1 MPNERQVPVPI
12 EEEMRKSYLDYAMS
26 VIVGRALPDIRDGLK
41 PVHRRVLYAMQEL
54 GLNWN
59 RPYKKSARVVGEVLG
74 KYHPH
79 GDSPV
84 YEALVRMVQEFS
96 LRYPLVDGQGNYG
109 SIDGDPPA
117 AMRYTETRLAKI
129 AHEMLADIDKETVN
143 FVPNFD
149 ESLEEPVV
157 LPTRVPNLLINGSS
171 GIAIGMATNIPPH
184 NLGEVID
191 GLVMLIDR
199 PATTI
204 EELMSVIKGPDFPTA
219 GYIYGASGIRDAYM
233 TGRGSLTLRA
243 KVRKEEMRGGR
254 RIINNK
260 KLPYQ
265 VNKATLIEKI
275 AELSREKKIDGIYE
289 TRDESNREGIRVVIE
304 LGRGELPDI
313 VINQLY
319 KHTQM
324 QTNFGIIML
333 ALVDRRPQVVNLK
346 EMLEAFVRFR
356 REIVTRRTAYDLSR
370 AEERAHI
377 LAGLRK
383 AVEHLDLVIR
393 LIRQAE
399 SPDAARVSLM
409 TRLDLTEI
417 QARAILDMRLQ
428 RLTQLE
434 RTKLIEDH
442 EQTLALIEEL
452 RGILAS
458 DEKLMTIIKTELL
471 AIKEE
476 YADARRTEILVETS
490 DLTIEDL
497 LADEEM
503 VVTITRSGYI
513 KRTHVEAYRSQR
525 RGGKGVTGM
534 ETKEEDIVEDLFVA
548 STHSYLLF
556 FTNLGKIHLLKVH
569 EIPEGGRQ
577 AKGKAMVNLLSLGE
591 NERVATCVP
600 VRDFAAGGYVF
611 FVTRLGRVK
620 KTDLDAY
627 SHPRAGG
634 IQAIGLEDGDE
645 VIAVR
650 RTDGQREVMIATK
663 SGMSIRFAEDEVRPM
678 GRGAAPHR
686 THLVLGEADRHA
698 GLGGD
703 HDLALAVGAPDG
715 DDLVAVLE
723 TDSLDPARARVRV
736 GVEVGLLH
744 PAQAGHKEDVA
755 ARGEVADGHAGGDAF
770 VLAQRQQ
777 IHHRLALGLASALGD
792 LVHLQPVHLAEV
804 GEEQQI
810 GVGGGNEEIFDDV
823 LFLGLHAGHAF
834 AAPPL
839 ATVGLDVRP
848 LDVPGARDRDHHLL
862 VGEEVL
868 DGQLGRLG
876 EDLRAAII
884 TVLLLQRQQFLLD
897 DGHQLGVGGQDRLQ
911 LFDQLQRLLVLF
923 DDLLALE
930 RGQPAELHVEDSL
943 GLDLGEVQPAHEG

>member
-1 MPNERQVPVPI
+1 MPVPI

-129 AHEMLADIDKETVN
+129 AHEMLADIDKDTVG

-171 GIAIGMATNIPPH
+171 GIAVGMATNIPPH
-184 NLGEVID
+184 NLGEIID

-204 EELMSVIKGPDFPTA
+204 EELMAVITGPDFPTA
-219 GYIYGASGIRDAYM
+219 GYIYGASGIRDAYT

-243 KVRKEEMRGGR
+243 KVHKEEMRGGR
-254 RIINNK
+254 TAVVITE
-260 KLPYQ
+260 LPYQ

-275 AELSREKKIDGIYE
+275 AELNRERKIDGISE
-289 TRDESNREGIRVVIE
+289 VRDESNREGIRVVIE

-356 REIVTRRTAYDLSR
+356 REIVTRRTRYDLAK

-399 SPDAARVSLM
+399 SPDVARDSLM
-409 TRLDLTEI
+409 ARLELTEI

-434 RTKLIEDH
+434 RTKLIEEH

-458 DEKLMTIIKTELL
+458 DEKLMSIIKTELL
-471 AIKEE
+471 AIKDE

-513 KRTHVEAYRSQR
+513 KRTHVESYRSQR

-591 NERVATCVP
+591 SERVATCVP
-600 VRDFAAGGYVF
+600 VRDFAAGGQVL
-611 FVTRLGRVK
+611 FVTKQGKVK
-620 KTDLDAY
+620 KTELEAY

-634 IQAIGLEDGDE
+634 IQAISLDEGDE
-645 VIAVR
+645 VIKTR

-663 SGMSIRFAEDEVRPM
+663 LGMIIRFSEEEVRPM
-678 GRGAAPHR
+678 GRGASGVRGIDVDAEDAVIAADVVQEGMTILTVTERGYGKR
-686 THLVLGEADRHA
+686 TPLDEYRLQGRA
-698 GLGGD
+698 GKGILDIKTGGRNGNVVAM
-703 HDLALAVGAPDG
+703 LQVRDG
-715 DDLVAVLE
+715 DDILVVTTKGKIIRFHAADVSAQGRNTWGVRIIDLE
-723 TDSLDPARARVRV
+723 TDDRV
-736 GVEVGLLH
+736 GSVCRVDAEQAPVE
-744 PAQAGHKEDVA
+744 
-755 ARGEVADGHAGGDAF
+755 
-770 VLAQRQQ
+770 
-777 IHHRLALGLASALGD
+777 
-792 LVHLQPVHLAEV
+792 
-804 GEEQQI
+804 
-810 GVGGGNEEIFDDV
+810 
-823 LFLGLHAGHAF
+823 
-834 AAPPL
+834 
-839 ATVGLDVRP
+839 AT
-848 LDVPGARDRDHHLL
+848 
-862 VGEEVL
+862 
-868 DGQLGRLG
+868 
-876 EDLRAAII
+876 
-884 TVLLLQRQQFLLD
+884 
-897 DGHQLGVGGQDRLQ
+897 
-911 LFDQLQRLLVLF
+911 
-923 DDLLALE
+923 
-930 RGQPAELHVEDSL
+930 
-943 GLDLGEVQPAHEG
+943 